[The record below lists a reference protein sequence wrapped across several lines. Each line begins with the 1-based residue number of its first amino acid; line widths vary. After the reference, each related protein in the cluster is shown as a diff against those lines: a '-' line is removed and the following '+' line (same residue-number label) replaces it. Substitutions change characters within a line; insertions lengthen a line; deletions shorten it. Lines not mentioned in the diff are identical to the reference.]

1 MHRQSLT
8 YLARAG
14 RSSRKER
21 RPVVSKRA
29 QAHTSAMPL
38 ESVEEATLPPIF
50 DIFDA
55 PHRLGES
62 KPYSNAS
69 PSGSTTLKHYSSSPL
84 SLETHFYDPMPLP
97 SSLPPPIIFDGPAR
111 PRHPSLEHAS
121 RARRS
126 SSVRPYSMSTPS
138 VTMSPAD
145 KPMVQLFEGPAR
157 IHRHTHHGPSSGQ
170 KQISYKSVMA
180 GVAGL
185 FGCITVAKNSEEKKQ
200 RRR

>member
-14 RSSRKER
+14 RGSRKEH
-21 RPVVSKRA
+21 RPVVPKRA
-29 QAHTSAMPL
+29 QAHTTAMPL
-38 ESVEEATLPPIF
+38 ESIEEATLPPIF

-62 KPYSNAS
+62 KLYGNAS
-69 PSGSTTLKHYSSSPL
+69 PSGSTSPQKYSSSMI
-84 SLETHFYDPMPLP
+84 SLDNPFCDPMPLP

-111 PRHPSLEHAS
+111 PRHPALEYAS

-157 IHRHTHHGPSSGQ
+157 IHRHAHHGPSSGQ

-185 FGCITVAKNSEEKKQ
+185 FGCITVAKNSEEKQ